1 MAGRGV
7 RAEKRSFP
15 VSALSVTLVTVKAS
29 LCWLLAG
36 ISLLGV
42 RDAGAMTVEATDFDR
57 LLDRAEQIFKAQVI
71 AVQCA
76 WSGEG
81 ANRHIATFVRL
92 RVLESYRGAAQG
104 EQTLEF
110 LGGTVGDRV
119 EHVAGMPEFQPG
131 DVEIL
136 FVRGNHIDLCPLVG
150 IYFGR
155 FRVVQSA
162 ADGREQVFLH
172 DGAPLTDLSLVGR
185 EPAARTKPAVTDAS
199 GAPTRA
205 MSTKEFAAKIRD
217 GLKRRGITP
226 DDA

>member
-1 MAGRGV
+1 MLAV
-7 RAEKRSFP
+7 AS
-15 VSALSVTLVTVKAS
+15 LVTS
-29 LCWLLAG
+29 
-36 ISLLGV
+36 
-42 RDAGAMTVEATDFDR
+42 RDGKAMTIEATDFDH
-57 LLDRAEQIFKAQVI
+57 LLDRAEQIFKAKVI
-71 AVQCA
+71 AVRCD

-81 ANRHIATFVRL
+81 ANRHIATFVRM

-110 LGGTVGDRV
+110 LGGTVADRV
-119 EHVAGMPEFQPG
+119 ERVAGMPEFQPG

-150 IYFGR
+150 IYYGR
-155 FRVVQSA
+155 FRVVQNA

-172 DGAPLTDLSLVGR
+172 DGTPLTDLSLVGR
-185 EPAARTKPAVTDAS
+185 EPAARTKPAAADAS

-217 GLKRRGITP
+217 GLKRRGIAP
-226 DDA
+226 DET